1 MPSTPT
7 VAIAFTI
14 AGPIYCSRAGSALV
28 NSIAITWMSLL
39 AIATAW
45 YGRELWAVSMLVIP
59 LVWSAWE
66 WTIDLDVLEW
76 LVARDAETHDAVR
89 MAFLMLGV
97 AHASITWRGTRQQNV
112 WIGGSVLPA
121 QLAQAWAWH

>member
-1 MPSTPT
+1 MRDDDASLGVTWERLVLSFVP
-7 VAIAFTI
+7 VACWLQQAAATNKFVKRAKLRNKI
-14 AGPIYCSRAGSALV
+14 AGTGV
-28 NSIAITWMSLL
+28 IA
-39 AIATAW
+39 
-45 YGRELWAVSMLVIP
+45 EIP

-121 QLAQAWAWH
+121 QLAQAWARH